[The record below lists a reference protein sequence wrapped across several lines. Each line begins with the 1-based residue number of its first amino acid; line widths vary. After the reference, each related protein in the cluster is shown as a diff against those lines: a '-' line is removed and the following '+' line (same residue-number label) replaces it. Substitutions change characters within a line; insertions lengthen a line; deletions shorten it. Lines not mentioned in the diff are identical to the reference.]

1 MKKVILTALFAIS
14 ILFSSCKEST
24 KREVNKEATE
34 IGNEVEKGL
43 NNLGDNIKE
52 GYNEVKESVKSTL
65 SDIEI
70 PNLNDEKAE
79 THLES
84 YANYVK
90 NQMDKGVE
98 NISNSEFVKETKAF
112 GEKSEEF
119 LENLGAEAKASFK
132 ATKAKIDLKVETIE
146 KDLEK

>member
-1 MKKVILTALFAIS
+1 MKKVIFTTLLALS
-14 ILFSSCKEST
+14 ILIVSCKEST
-24 KREVNKEATE
+24 KREVNKEAKA
-34 IGNEVEKGL
+34 ISNEVEKGL
-43 NNLGDNIKE
+43 DDLGDDIKE
-52 GYNEVKESVKSTL
+52 GYNDAKESVASAFN
-65 SDIEI
+65 DIEI

-79 THLES
+79 AHLKS

-90 NQMDKGVE
+90 TQLDKGVE
-98 NISNSEFVKETKAF
+98 NVSNSEFVKETKAF

-132 ATKAKIDLKVETIE
+132 ATKAKIDLKVEAIE